1 MKRVAIVGPTKV
13 RKAMQGVEQDAG
25 LSGKVALIS
34 GGGAASDGIGNGRAA
49 AILLARAGTK
59 VVVAD
64 RDLKL
69 AERTV
74 EMIVAEGGAAAVLA
88 CEGTQEADCKR
99 LVDATVDRFGR
110 LDFLDNNVGI
120 GSRGSVVDEK
130 AEEYR
135 RGMQKKFESIVLL
148 SKYAIPAMIKTARGG
163 AIVNISSISAL
174 RPRGLTTYTT
184 SKAAVIGL
192 TRAMAVD
199 HGADNIRVNCIC
211 PGPMYTPMVY
221 ARGMSDAAR
230 AQRKKASVLKL
241 EGTGWDVGHAVKFL
255 LSNHARYIT
264 GQVLVVDGGV
274 TLQAPERE
282 SQEH

>member
-1 MKRVAIVGPTKV
+1 
-13 RKAMQGVEQDAG
+13 MQGAEEDAG

-49 AILLARAGTK
+49 AILLARAGSK

-74 EMIVAEGGAAAVLA
+74 EMIVAEGGTAAALA
-88 CEGTQEADCKR
+88 CDVTSEADCKA
-99 LVDATVDRFGR
+99 LVEATVKRFGR

-135 RGMQKKFESIVLL
+135 RVMQINVESMFLL

-255 LSNHARYIT
+255 LSNYARYIT

-282 SQEH
+282 SQDH

>member
-1 MKRVAIVGPTKV
+1 MAGETVERRLAEALMKDREDDAGLAGKVAIV
-13 RKAMQGVEQDAG
+13 
-25 LSGKVALIS
+25 S
-34 GGGAASDGIGNGRAA
+34 GGGAAGDGIGNGRAA
-49 AILLARAGTK
+49 AILLARAGAR
-59 VVVAD
+59 VLVAD
-64 RDLKL
+64 LDPGL
-69 AERTV
+69 AGRTV
-74 EMIVAEGGAAAVLA
+74 EMIEAEGGSAAAVA
-88 CEGTQEADCKR
+88 CDVTSEAECKR
-99 LVDATVDRFGR
+99 LVEAAVDRWGR

-130 AEEYR
+130 PEQYR
-135 RGMQKKFESIVLL
+135 RVMQVNVESMFLL

>member
-1 MKRVAIVGPTKV
+1 MIGP
-13 RKAMQGVEQDAG
+13 EDDAG
-25 LSGKVALIS
+25 LAGKVVLIS
-34 GGGAASDGIGNGRAA
+34 GGGAAGDGIGNGRAA

-59 VVVAD
+59 VLVAD
-64 RDLKL
+64 RDLGL

-74 EMIVAEGGAAAVLA
+74 ETITAEGGTAAASAGDVT
-88 CEGTQEADCKR
+88 EEADCR
-99 LVDATVDRFGR
+99 QLVEAALDRWGR

-120 GSRGSVVDEK
+120 GSRGSVVDETP
-130 AEEYR
+130 EQYR
-135 RGMQKKFESIVLL
+135 RVMQINVESMFLL
-148 SKYAIPAMIKTARGG
+148 SKYAIPAMIKTAGGG

-184 SKAAVIGL
+184 SKAAIIGL

-199 HGADNIRVNCIC
+199 HCRDNIRVNCIC

-221 ARGMSDAAR
+221 ARGMSETAR
-230 AQRKKASVLKL
+230 TQRAKASVLKL

-255 LSNHARYIT
+255 LSNYARYIT
-264 GQVLVVDGGV
+264 GQALVVDGGV

-282 SQEH
+282 SQEHS

>member
-1 MKRVAIVGPTKV
+1 
-13 RKAMQGVEQDAG
+13 
-25 LSGKVALIS
+25 
-34 GGGAASDGIGNGRAA
+34 
-49 AILLARAGTK
+49 LLARAGAN
-59 VVVAD
+59 VMVAD
-64 RDLKL
+64 REIRL
-69 AERTV
+69 ADRTV
-74 EMIVAEGGAAAVLA
+74 EMIADEGGTAEAVA
-88 CEGTQEADCKR
+88 GDVTNEAECRR
-99 LVDATVDRFGR
+99 LVEATVERFGR

-120 GSRGSVVDEK
+120 GSRGNIVDERP
-130 AEEYR
+130 EQYR
-135 RGMQKKFESIVLL
+135 RVMQVNVESMFLL
-148 SKYAIPAMIKTARGG
+148 SRYAIPAMIKTAHGG

-199 HGADNIRVNCIC
+199 HGRDNIRVNCIC

-221 ARGMSDAAR
+221 AGGMSDAAR
-230 AQRKKASVLKL
+230 TRRVKASVLKV

-282 SQEH
+282 SQDR

>member
-1 MKRVAIVGPTKV
+1 
-13 RKAMQGVEQDAG
+13 MQGPEDDPG
-25 LSGKVALIS
+25 LAGKVALVS
-34 GGGAASDGIGNGRAA
+34 GGGAAGDGIGNGRAA
-49 AILLARAGTK
+49 ALLLARASAK
-59 VVVAD
+59 VLVAD

-74 EMIVAEGGAAAVLA
+74 EMIAAEGGTAAAHGGDVTS
-88 CEGTQEADCKR
+88 ESDCKT
-99 LVDATVDRFGR
+99 LVEAALDRWGR

-120 GSRGSVVDEK
+120 GSRGSVVDE
-130 AEEYR
+130 APEQYR
-135 RGMQKKFESIVLL
+135 RVMQVNVESMFLL
-148 SKYAIPAMIKTARGG
+148 SKHAIPAMIRTAQGG

-174 RPRGLTTYTT
+174 RPRGLTSYTT
-184 SKAAVIGL
+184 SKAAIIGL

-199 HGADNIRVNCIC
+199 HGRDNIRVNCIC
-211 PGPMYTPMVY
+211 PGPRYPPMVY
-221 ARGMSDAAR
+221 ARGMSEQAR
-230 AQRKKASVLKL
+230 AQREKASLLKT

-255 LSNHARYIT
+255 LSNFARYIT